1 MTPCIT
7 WLVRTLPCARRWLS
21 RRLLTTNPCTSKHL
35 PSSSL
40 IKISHAV
47 SSLRSLFSDEN
58 SGSLVQFSLYGTAVE
73 IKDASGGRQ
82 IHLTTVRS
90 LSRLQDRRSERKC
103 TAISGRDADVKR
115 SQAIQRL
122 TPHNVRRVFVLLTD
136 QESTFVFAVVLSIAA
151 RALQVL
157 DRYSDELSEFL
168 TSEIRQNVRGYH

>member
-1 MTPCIT
+1 MRVVSSVEDCKRQSPALRNTC
-7 WLVRTLPCARRWLS
+7 LPRRS
-21 RRLLTTNPCTSKHL
+21 AKSLTRSVLCEVCFRMKTAAPSFTFRCTEL
-35 PSSSL
+35 PSRL
-40 IKISHAV
+40 
-47 SSLRSLFSDEN
+47 
-58 SGSLVQFSLYGTAVE
+58 
-73 IKDASGGRQ
+73 KDASGGRQ

-103 TAISGRDADVKR
+103 PAISGRDADVKR

-151 RALQVL
+151 HALQVL